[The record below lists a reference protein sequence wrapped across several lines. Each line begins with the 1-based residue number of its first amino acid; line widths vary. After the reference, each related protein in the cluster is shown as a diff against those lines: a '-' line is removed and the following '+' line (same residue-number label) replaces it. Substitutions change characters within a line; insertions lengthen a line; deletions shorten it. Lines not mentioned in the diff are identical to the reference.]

1 MGRPVLVLPEQTQVT
16 LRVLA
21 AAEDPQPLDSYLA
34 ALADAGW
41 GYQPAARVL
50 GINREWARVRAHRGS
65 LGPQHLPPVPELPR
79 KPEKPAPPALSREE
93 ALRLRALNQQARQLR
108 AEHPA
113 DDPRRLA
120 SEELSEFID
129 ALTKR
134 GITYR
139 QMGAAMGIK
148 ARSVRDRLNRHGYR
162 AGGPKLVP
170 YRGRRPE
177 EAHAS

>member
-1 MGRPVLVLPEQTQVT
+1 MGRPVLVLPEQTQEV
-16 LRVLA
+16 LRALA
-21 AAEDPQPLDSYLA
+21 AAKDPQPLDSYLA

-50 GINREWARVRAHRGS
+50 GINREWARTRAHRGS
-65 LGPQHLPPVPELPR
+65 LGPQDLPPVPEVPR
-79 KPEKPAPPALSREE
+79 KPERPAPPTLSPKQAR
-93 ALRLRALNQQARQLR
+93 RLRALNQRARQLR

-120 SEELSEFID
+120 SEELSWLID
-129 ALTKR
+129 ELTKQ
-134 GITYR
+134 GITYQ

-148 ARSVRDRLNRHGYR
+148 ARSVRDRLHRHGYR
-162 AGGPKLVP
+162 SGGPKLVP

-177 EAHAS
+177 EAHA